1 MGAQQEWQGA
11 LAGAAMLQETFDW
24 IPDVVFFV
32 KDAAGRYRL
41 VNRTL
46 ADRCG
51 IAHRES
57 IVGRTASEVF
67 PAPLGA
73 SYAAQDELVLRTGT
87 EIRDKLELHLYP
99 GRTEGWCLT
108 FKTPLRSASGAVVG
122 LIGISRDLHADEGHP
137 EYSRLAEAV
146 QLLRERYSEPLRLGD
161 VARSVDL
168 SVDRFERLCKKV
180 FQLTP
185 QQLLARER
193 LDEAA
198 RRLRTTDE
206 DIASIAYACG
216 YSDHS
221 AFARKFRSTLGLSPS
236 AYRAAKAPLT
246 RTRIRHGQTTPLRAG
261 RLRRSPDA
269 RGSTPA

>member
-1 MGAQQEWQGA
+1 MDSA
-11 LAGAAMLQETFDW
+11 LAFPALLQETFDW

-32 KDAAGRYRL
+32 KDADGRYQI

-46 ADRCG
+46 AERCG
-51 IAHRES
+51 IPHRES
-57 IVGRTASEVF
+57 ILGRTAKEIF

-73 SYAAQDELVLRTGT
+73 SYAAQDELVLQMGM

-99 GRTEGWCLT
+99 GRAEGWCLT
-108 FKTPLRSASGAVVG
+108 FKKPLRNAAGAVVG
-122 LIGISRDLHADEGHP
+122 LIGISRDLHADQGHP
-137 EYSRLAEAV
+137 EYSRLAAAV
-146 QLLRERYSEPLRLGD
+146 QLLREHYSEPLRIGD

-198 RRLRTTDE
+198 RRLRTTEE

-221 AFARKFRSTLGLSPS
+221 AFTRKFRSTLGLSPS
-236 AYRAAKAPLT
+236 AYRDVTA
-246 RTRIRHGQTTPLRAG
+246 RNRHPSL
-261 RLRRSPDA
+261 
-269 RGSTPA
+269 